1 MSMDRRELIE
11 KFGAAGVVA
20 ALAGCIGV
28 SENDDGGEST
38 ATTEESDDDGS
49 DDGMD
54 ETTTEEMGPTGT
66 ATLWFQRKD
75 SEVPLLEDQIA
86 TFNDQSEQTVE
97 GSNIAELREKTTSAI
112 PAGQGPQ
119 VFEWAH
125 DWVGEYHENGF
136 LSDQSDAVG
145 VDLGQFTEAA
155 RGAIQFDGT
164 LYGLPVSAET
174 VGLVY
179 NKDIVDSPPETL
191 SEMVEVME
199 ANHDPDNDQ
208 FGLSYPLN
216 PYFISAWAQ
225 AFGGHI
231 FDPQND
237 PALGID
243 LDDTVEGMQLVLD
256 EFVPYMPNDPG
267 YESQVAAFGE
277 GNAPFAING
286 PWFMSTVDD
295 KGIDAGVAALPEP
308 DGGSPTPFTGIK
320 MLYFASGMEESEGA
334 AAAGRAFAE
343 WYSTNENVIENNAN
357 EFGEIPVL
365 TSVTGSDDLPETVRG
380 YSQAVAQG
388 TRTPVAPRMGDVWGP
403 LGDGFM
409 KAYNGDADLQTA
421 MEEAASSIRSNW
433 E

>member
-1 MSMDRRELIE
+1 MDRRELIE

-28 SENDDGGEST
+28 SENDDGGGST
-38 ATTEESDDDGS
+38 ATTEGPDDDPET
-49 DDGMD
+49 

-75 SEVPLLEDQIA
+75 SEVSLLEDQIA
-86 TFNDQSEQTVE
+86 SFNERTEQTVE
-97 GSNIAELREKTTSAI
+97 GSNIAQLREKTTSAI

-136 LSDQSDAVG
+136 LSDQSDAVD

-155 RGAIQFDGT
+155 QGAIQFDGN

-174 VGLVY
+174 IGLVY
-179 NKDIVDSPPETL
+179 NEDMVDSPPETL

-199 ANHDPDNDQ
+199 ANHDPENDQ

-216 PYFISAWAQ
+216 PYFLSAWAQ

-231 FDPQND
+231 FDPAKD

-243 LDDTVEGMQLVLD
+243 MGETIEGMQLVLD
-256 EFVPYMPNDPG
+256 ELVPYMPNDPG
-267 YESQVAAFGE
+267 YEPQVAAFGE
-277 GNAPFAING
+277 GNAPFAFNG
-286 PWFMSTVDD
+286 PWFMGTVDD

-320 MLYFASGMEESEGA
+320 MLYFASGMEENEGA

-343 WYSTNENVIENNAN
+343 WYSTNEDVIKSNADQ
-357 EFGEIPVL
+357 FGEIPVL
-365 TSVTGSDDLPETVRG
+365 SSVTGSSDLPETVQG

-409 KAYNGDADLQTA
+409 KAYNGDADLQDA
-421 MEEAASSIRSNW
+421 MEEAAASIRSNW